1 VHGELNGLQVVNIAK
16 GEKPFCRKCLLDEKS
31 VSKVEG
37 TNKMAYV
44 MQE

>member
-1 VHGELNGLQVVNIAK
+1 VHGELNGLQVVNIAE
-16 GEKPFCRKCLLDEKS
+16 GEKPFRRKRLLDEKS

-37 TNKMAYV
+37 TNKVAYI